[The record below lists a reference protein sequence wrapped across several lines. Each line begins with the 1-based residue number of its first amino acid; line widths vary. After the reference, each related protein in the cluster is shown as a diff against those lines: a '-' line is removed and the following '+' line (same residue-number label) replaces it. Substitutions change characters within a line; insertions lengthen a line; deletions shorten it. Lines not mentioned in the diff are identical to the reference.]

1 MFYSTVSPT
10 TSQKEPF
17 LLQRTFSRQTTH
29 GLSWPTHPQPR
40 PEIASHFLTTKFV
53 PHHVLSPPK
62 YHPCPFP
69 SPLSSMFCSVTDFW
83 WLTGLLPILN
93 SLATWN
99 PGSLLPNCELL
110 SGRGL
115 CLGLIPR
122 PCPQKVLKK
131 VFCCC
136 G

>member
-1 MFYSTVSPT
+1 MDSPG
-10 TSQKEPF
+10 
-17 LLQRTFSRQTTH
+17 QR
-29 GLSWPTHPQPR
+29 PPPQPR
-40 PEIASHFLTTKFV
+40 PESASHLLTTKFV

-93 SLATWN
+93 SLVTWN
-99 PGSLLPNCELL
+99 PGLLLPNCKLL

-115 CLGLIPR
+115 CVR
-122 PCPQKVLKK
+122 PYSQALPTESPQKSFLLLCIMGVLIRTCWVVTETEISFIK
-131 VFCCC
+131 
-136 G
+136 